1 LELGEGQAWESDR
14 TGNSWVGSC
23 VGTGFREENVG
34 GEREIEMGSDQYAGC
49 ATVYDD
55 VVVCEVLS

>member
-1 LELGEGQAWESDR
+1 M
-14 TGNSWVGSC
+14 GSC

-55 VVVCEVLS
+55 VVVCGVLSCYSSGGEVRR